1 VESRELVFVYGR
13 WRMGMDMIID
23 ILGILDSCSAWNAR
37 NGWFVLRF
45 ELFRNGLDVWFRKS
59 CIFARALMDS
69 RLRTLEIAIEDQN
82 WVG

>member
-1 VESRELVFVYGR
+1 MESRELVFVYGR
-13 WRMGMDMIID
+13 LRMGMGMDMIID
-23 ILGILDSCSAWNAR
+23 ILGNLDSRSAWNAR
-37 NGWFVLRF
+37 NGWF